1 MRKLSFVLLLIP
13 VLFLSACSVKS
24 HKNSSENVLDESEA
38 SQYTSSDN
46 QIDSLES
53 VFEESQI
60 SESATLL
67 NNTSE
72 PESKLDDNS
81 FLYKN
86 NDYQFQ
92 ITFPSIWKEVVVRTE
107 EGSMSLINP
116 NNANDNKINFVSRDL
131 VFGFPIEVTYQDNQV
146 FVKDCLSCFEE
157 VFRLQILSKEDSRE
171 FEVARDLNIQEYG
184 SNPLNNYRIVTSNN
198 NYVFYGPT
206 NFFGQSY
213 DGEFIKNRQT
223 EAQEA
228 ISNQFVVWN

>member
-1 MRKLSFVLLLIP
+1 MIGLFV
-13 VLFLSACSVKS
+13 KG
-24 HKNSSENVLDESEA
+24 HKNSSENVLDEPEA
-38 SQYTSSDN
+38 SQYISPAD

-53 VFEESQI
+53 VFEESEI

-67 NNTSE
+67 NNDSE
-72 PESKLDDNS
+72 PESKLDNNN

-92 ITFPSIWKEVVVRTE
+92 IIFPNTWEEVAVRSE
-107 EGSMSLINP
+107 EDSMSLINP
-116 NNANDNKINFVSRDL
+116 NNANDNKINFVSQDL
-131 VFGFPIEVTYQDNQV
+131 VFGFPIKVTYQDNQV
-146 FVKDCLSCFEE
+146 FVKDCFSCFAE

-171 FEVARDLNIQEYG
+171 FEVARNLNIQEYG
-184 SNPLNNYRIVTSNN
+184 SNPLNNYRIITSNN
-198 NYVFYGPT
+198 NYIFYGPT

-213 DGEFIKNRQT
+213 DGEFIKNRQI